1 MSAFFCRKSAFF
13 CKNGTFTQSNSLKA
27 VRDFLVL
34 FLVFVREKVTVDEN
48 DVLQTMRLK
57 FDVIIQLFWRCFV
70 SFVKFSYWFK
80 FHVNIIT
87 GSGAMTIFFY
97 KGLTRYLKIENTPS
111 EFCPIS
117 GDWGQVRNTKFGT
130 NVYNKYYYMLQNA
143 RVTAFTVS

>member
-57 FDVIIQLFWRCFV
+57 SDVIIQLF
-70 SFVKFSYWFK
+70 
-80 FHVNIIT
+80 
-87 GSGAMTIFFY
+87 
-97 KGLTRYLKIENTPS
+97 
-111 EFCPIS
+111 
-117 GDWGQVRNTKFGT
+117 
-130 NVYNKYYYMLQNA
+130 
-143 RVTAFTVS
+143 

>member
-57 FDVIIQLFWRCFV
+57 FDVIIQLF
-70 SFVKFSYWFK
+70 
-80 FHVNIIT
+80 
-87 GSGAMTIFFY
+87 
-97 KGLTRYLKIENTPS
+97 
-111 EFCPIS
+111 
-117 GDWGQVRNTKFGT
+117 
-130 NVYNKYYYMLQNA
+130 
-143 RVTAFTVS
+143 